1 MEERESLREAENLR
15 FRFQMNNRLRLE
27 SLAAVSKVFREFG
40 EPISDDLLSSL
51 VFAVPNELIPS
62 NGQGYVAGAGNLYSA
77 QYDNPSGPPQPDPK
91 PGPSGPPQ
99 PGPKPGPS
107 GPPQPGPKPGPGG
120 PPQPVPAGPSGPP
133 QPVPKPGPSGPPQ
146 PVPKPGPSGPPQPG
160 PKPGPSGPPQPPN

>member
-62 NGQGYVAGAGNLYSA
+62 NGQGFVGGAGNLYSA
-77 QYDNPSGPPQPDPK
+77 EYANPCGPPQPDPK
-91 PGPSGPPQ
+91 PGPSGPPP

-133 QPVPKPGPSGPPQ
+133 QPG
-146 PVPKPGPSGPPQPG
+146 PKPGPSGPPQPG